1 MNRVIFLPLVLLA
14 TLTLALFFQPGV
26 PSAQAQ
32 EPLEM
37 QSEATYTFGQTMRF
51 MLRAKTPDPVS
62 QAALFFTTPQL
73 DSTFV
78 VELNLAPS
86 RAISL
91 THEVPLSQVQLSPFT
106 TVTYWWRL
114 ETGNEAYGVPA
125 ATLYYADDRFTWQEL
140 AGPHAIVHWTGEE
153 VELGQIALDVI
164 ARAWPRLSAVI
175 PVAAGEPLHI
185 YIYPGSA
192 ERRSAL
198 LLTGRDWVGA
208 SADPESGVAL
218 VTAVNPRTA
227 ALDLGRSIPHELT
240 HLLLYRATGPG
251 YENVPRWFE
260 EGLATL
266 MEATRPPDQEQ
277 LVRDAIA
284 SLEAMPLSELCR
296 TFPAT
301 EAHSGL
307 AYAQSA
313 SVVGYIQTE
322 YGNHAL
328 TEMIRAYADGADCD
342 SGVRR
347 VLDISLAE
355 LEDQWRD
362 AKRPLSPLET
372 LWQRG
377 GLWIALLGGG
387 FVLMTLLLLPL
398 RKQP

>member
-1 MNRVIFLPLVLLA
+1 MNKVRCLSFLLAPLVLLV
-14 TLTLALFFQPGV
+14 LLLV
-26 PSAQAQ
+26 PAAARGQ
-32 EPLEM
+32 EPFDIH
-37 QSEATYTFGQTMRF
+37 SEASYTFGQTMRF
-51 MLRAKTPDPVS
+51 TLRAKAPDPVS
-62 QAALFFTTPQL
+62 QATLFFTTPQL

-78 VELNLAPS
+78 VELDIAPS

-114 ETGNEAYGVPA
+114 QSGSEAYDVSP
-125 ATLYYADDRFTWQEL
+125 ATLAYVDDRFTWQ
-140 AGPHAIVHWTGEE
+140 ARRGPQATVHWTGDD
-153 VELGQIALDVI
+153 VELGQVALDVV

-175 PVAAGEPLHI
+175 PVSPAEPPDI

-192 ERRSAL
+192 ELRSAML
-198 LLTGRDWVGA
+198 LAGRDWVGG
-208 SADPESGVAL
+208 SADPELGVAL

-266 MEATRPPDQEQ
+266 MQATQPPDQEQ
-277 LVRDAIA
+277 LVREAIA
-284 SLEAMPLSELCR
+284 TQEAVPLSDLCR
-296 TFPAT
+296 TFPASET
-301 EAHSGL
+301 HTGL

-313 SVVGYIQTE
+313 SVVGYIQSE

-328 TEMIRAYADGADCD
+328 TEMIRAYSDGADCD
-342 SGVRR
+342 SGVSR

-355 LEDQWRD
+355 LETDWRD
-362 AKRPLSPLET
+362 ARRPLSPLET
-372 LWQRG
+372 LWQRA

-387 FVLMTLLLLPL
+387 FVLMTLLLLPV
-398 RKQP
+398 RKSP